1 MTNQNK
7 LIVSYKNHLNGLSL
21 YNIHCKK
28 LHADQI
34 MILARPGYAA
44 GITDITTDLFRN
56 CMISAN

>member
-1 MTNQNK
+1 MTIQNK
-7 LIVSYKNHLNGLSL
+7 FIVSYKNHLNGLSL

-44 GITDITTDLFRN
+44 GITDIL
-56 CMISAN
+56 

>member
-1 MTNQNK
+1 MTIQNN

-21 YNIHCKK
+21 YNIYCKK
-28 LHADQI
+28 LHADLI

-44 GITDITTDLFRN
+44 GITDITTDVFRN